1 MIHLPSQTATK
12 RLGHLHAKRDWSRK
26 QKCTRLNILNRNTSN
41 HFPLCCSELCTA
53 HDGSDLMDSFSSLNR
68 LEEADDLST
77 EEVASFQNKFFVKLG
92 YGDPKWL
99 AALAA
104 NEVLRTATICA
115 VLNNATQAVKE
126 ANKTL
131 ETLTPIKLKDLDEA
145 KQLES
150 ELQKLHS
157 IVQRLG

>member
-1 MIHLPSQTATK
+1 M
-12 RLGHLHAKRDWSRK
+12 
-26 QKCTRLNILNRNTSN
+26 
-41 HFPLCCSELCTA
+41 
-53 HDGSDLMDSFSSLNR
+53 NR